1 MKGNWWWM
9 FITKCSAPTP
19 DLSSCTRYLYS
30 MMKALRVIEINQLAP
45 AWLHLQNIFTVNF
58 IPYGK
63 AQASEQDL
71 SQKFPANII
80 EHLNSLLKTYGEGS
94 SLSFSCQHGRV
105 ECEVCNCALG
115 VTTCNRF
122 VEFLENFQTASG
134 PPTPPYFRKK
144 MLSFCP
150 GSRCP

>member
-30 MMKALRVIEINQLAP
+30 MMKALRVIEITQLAP

-105 ECEVCNCALG
+105 ECEVCNCALTRISRDVG
-115 VTTCNRF
+115 LLRCLLFPPVAFFTCC
-122 VEFLENFQTASG
+122 TSC
-134 PPTPPYFRKK
+134 T
-144 MLSFCP
+144 C
-150 GSRCP
+150 